1 MVTESQLKEALRS
14 WLSQKNPAVPVETIG
29 DDTPLIDQRL
39 LTSIQVMDLAL
50 FLEDLRGE
58 PLDMTRLRAGAFSS
72 INAIWSTFFA
82 GVSA

>member
-14 WLSQKNPAVPVETIG
+14 WLSQKNPTVPVETIG
-29 DDTPLIDQRL
+29 DDTPLIEQRL

-58 PLDMTRLRAGAFSS
+58 PLDMTRLRKGGFSS